1 MFEDLSMAMAMA
13 IMFLFLPDR
22 YMSAG
27 RALLLVTPSEKE
39 GMLAELAAAKVRL
52 MT

>member
-1 MFEDLSMAMAMA
+1 MKRAHLL
-13 IMFLFLPDR
+13 FLFLPDR